1 MFVPKTLR
9 KKINDFFS
17 PPIVTNKK
25 SFTSA
30 PLMRWLDLEIWG
42 VAPTPLWVTLL
53 GSTGKRNAAR
63 CPCRNPT
70 VPRERGRIQGMWRSL
85 LGRNQ
90 TTQYQPDSGPT
101 WQTLGVSNKNKQ
113 CSSVLSFHDLFPDLL
128 AHTKLFHTISAVKQK
143 SNYVVGQLRIPV
155 NYIRRCNH
163 NQVIGCLSQTTFY
176 LL

>member
-1 MFVPKTLR
+1 MVRPR
-9 KKINDFFS
+9 D
-17 PPIVTNKK
+17 
-25 SFTSA
+25 
-30 PLMRWLDLEIWG
+30 
-42 VAPTPLWVTLL
+42 L
-53 GSTGKRNAAR
+53 GSCTDTSLSDVTWIDWKKKRSSVSLQKPN
-63 CPCRNPT
+63 CT
-70 VPRERGRIQGMWRSL
+70 RERDRIQVMWRSL

-113 CSSVLSFHDLFPDLL
+113 CSSVLLFHDLFPDLL

-163 NQVIGCLSQTTFY
+163 NQVIGGLSYSHISFAIATIFV
-176 LL
+176 